1 MEILLR
7 RLLGVYFVVSAVA
20 FLPAAFFYFGVESTP
35 GVPWWI
41 LPAIP
46 LAQGIVF
53 AVAGFLLSR
62 QPAPA
67 VNLQSGIVFPPV
79 ESLLQLLGVNFIVE
93 GLSAAVRP
101 ALNMLF
107 FTESWWAVVGN
118 FAAAVVWL
126 AAGWMIY
133 RRPENVLNGLRGA
146 DRPSA
151 PLK

>member
-53 AVAGFLLSR
+53 AKDNRTILVQFDVEKALAVYQIRDGKLADTGERLKLDAG
-62 QPAPA
+62 
-67 VNLQSGIVFPPV
+67 PV
-79 ESLLQLLGVNFIVE
+79 SIR
-93 GLSAAVRP
+93 ATPR
-101 ALNMLF
+101 
-107 FTESWWAVVGN
+107 
-118 FAAAVVWL
+118 
-126 AAGWMIY
+126 
-133 RRPENVLNGLRGA
+133 
-146 DRPSA
+146 
-151 PLK
+151 